1 MESTAV
7 VQGIG
12 IGGMVMRMSLGHDSH
27 RRGGVATLVPSMYC
41 CRTWRSSALSAP
53 AGDAFHAERS
63 AGRCSCI
70 VARARCSALLAAAT
84 LVSRRPAVS
93 VAGQPSTSRAISAAR
108 CRGGS
113 DLERGEERELDRL
126 ARDDDRIG
134 LVVRGARSRPGA
146 RSG

>member
-1 MESTAV
+1 MESTPSYRN
-7 VQGIG
+7 G
-12 IGGMVMRMSLGHDSH
+12 IGGMVMRMS
-27 RRGGVATLVPSMYC
+27 RAAMATAAAASQRSCASMYC

-53 AGDAFHAERS
+53 AGGAFHSERS

-93 VAGQPSTSRAISAAR
+93 VAGQPRTSLAISAAR

-113 DLERGEERELDRL
+113 AWSAAMNVSSIVSRRTTAASGSSSH
-126 ARDDDRIG
+126 
-134 LVVRGARSRPGA
+134 GASSS
-146 RSG
+146 RSGSG